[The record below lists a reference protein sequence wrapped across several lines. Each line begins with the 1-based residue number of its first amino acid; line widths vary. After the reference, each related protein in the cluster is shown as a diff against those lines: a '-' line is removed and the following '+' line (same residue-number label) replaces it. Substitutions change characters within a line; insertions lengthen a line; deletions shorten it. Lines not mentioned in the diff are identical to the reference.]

1 MRRVLLG
8 LALAVVTT
16 VGTASADTFQIL
28 PQAPVNLPS
37 ASVPNQPGQISV
49 PTPLSTPPAASRQ
62 LSFQELTTVWQGAGN
77 AYGIPWQVLAAINK
91 VESNFGRNMG
101 PSSAGAVGWM
111 QFMPSTW
118 ARWGVD
124 ANGDGIA
131 DPWNPQDAIYAAARY
146 LAASGG
152 SQDIARA
159 VLSYNH
165 AQWYVNEV
173 LQLAQTFGSG
183 GVAQT
188 YQLDQ
193 LQVSL
198 DKARSDVV
206 QANKQLLAAE
216 LRDRILARA
225 ERRALLRTQ
234 NVPLLSAQL
243 ELQKAATLV
252 GVRHHAASVEVA
264 RLRTRLSQ
272 AENELGQAGT
282 QVASAP
288 AAAATPMFGAPTAQG
303 NYVFPVGGGPS
314 VVSAAHTHH
323 DYPAVD
329 IAAPEG
335 SPEYALSDAVVL
347 KAWSYPD
354 PRCGIGITLRTR
366 DGLTWTY
373 CHLSYLE
380 PTVTAGAVLSAGAPV
395 GLVGHTGDATGPH
408 LHLQLAPPRIYPQ
421 SMPWFRHFAGL
432 AFRWQDAP
440 TPQPLPAST
449 RAPVFVQVPNSS
461 QPSAG
466 AAFVPVPNSSQP
478 TASSQGVVRFTR

>member
-49 PTPLSTPPAASRQ
+49 PTPLSTPPAASQQ

-243 ELQKAATLV
+243 ELQKAATLA
-252 GVRHHAASVEVA
+252 GVRPHERRGGALAHAPLAGRERARAS
-264 RLRTRLSQ
+264 
-272 AENELGQAGT
+272 GDAG
-282 QVASAP
+282 
-288 AAAATPMFGAPTAQG
+288 
-303 NYVFPVGGGPS
+303 
-314 VVSAAHTHH
+314 
-323 DYPAVD
+323 
-329 IAAPEG
+329 
-335 SPEYALSDAVVL
+335 
-347 KAWSYPD
+347 
-354 PRCGIGITLRTR
+354 R
-366 DGLTWTY
+366 
-373 CHLSYLE
+373 
-380 PTVTAGAVLSAGAPV
+380 LSAGR
-395 GLVGHTGDATGPH
+395 GGDANVRRADRAGELRVSGRRRPLRCLGRAH
-408 LHLQLAPPRIYPQ
+408 ASRLSRR
-421 SMPWFRHFAGL
+421 RH
-432 AFRWQDAP
+432 R
-440 TPQPLPAST
+440 
-449 RAPVFVQVPNSS
+449 
-461 QPSAG
+461 G
-466 AAFVPVPNSSQP
+466 A
-478 TASSQGVVRFTR
+478 

>member
-8 LALAVVTT
+8 LVLAVVTT
-16 VGTASADTFQIL
+16 VGTASADTFQVV
-28 PQAPVNLPS
+28 PQAPANLPS
-37 ASVPNQPGQISV
+37 ALVPNQPGQISV
-49 PTPLSTPPAASRQ
+49 PTPISTPPTAPEQ
-62 LSFQELTTVWQGAGN
+62 LGFQQLTALWQGAGS

-118 ARWGVD
+118 QRWGLD

-152 SQDIARA
+152 GQDIARA
-159 VLSYNH
+159 ILCYNH
-165 AQWYVNEV
+165 AQWYVDEV
-173 LQLAQTFGSG
+173 LQLAQSFGSG
-183 GVAQT
+183 GVGQT
-188 YQLDQ
+188 FQLDQ

-198 DKARSDVV
+198 DKARSDVA
-206 QANKQLLAAE
+206 QANTQLLAAE
-216 LRDRILARA
+216 RRDRVLARA
-225 ERRALLRTQ
+225 EALAVRHAQ
-234 NVPLLSAQL
+234 SVALLSAQL
-243 ELQKAATLV
+243 ELQKQATLV

-264 RLRTRLSQ
+264 QLRAGLSRAQ
-272 AENELGQAGT
+272 AELAQAQT
-282 QVASAP
+282 QVASLP
-288 AAAATPMFGAPTAQG
+288 AATSVATPMFGAPSAQG
-303 NYVFPVGGGPS
+303 HYVFPVGGGPA

-329 IAAPEG
+329 IAAAEG

-347 KAWSYPD
+347 HAWSYPD
-354 PRCGIGITLRTR
+354 PVCGIGITLRTS

-380 PTVTAGAVLSAGAPV
+380 PTVKAGAVLPAGAPV

-408 LHLQLAPPRIYPQ
+408 LHLQLDPPTRYPQ
-421 SMPWFRHFAGL
+421 SMPWFEHFAGL

-440 TPQPLPAST
+440 APQPAAVST
-449 RAPVFVQVPNSS
+449 QAPVFVQVPNAA
-461 QPSAG
+461 QPSA
-466 AAFVPVPNSSQP
+466 P
-478 TASSQGVVRFTR
+478 SQGVIRFTH